1 MSEIKLLKKKK
12 NPEAEGTQYMAIPH
26 PKELKKKEI

>member
-1 MSEIKLLKKKK
+1 MSEIKLLKKK